1 MSNST
6 LLGAIFSATAQLQK
20 QFQILTAAPENGRF
34 VAELDTFFSLANAFD
49 ESLGWLW
56 QERFK
61 SELTFDYCPAVAEP
75 SLDEVEQRYRALID
89 HLETLSGFTHF
100 GIKAWLRNAC
110 RLSADLVGAV
120 DWLVSAVADDL
131 NADSSNHDTMPDLGH
146 RLSQIG
152 DIGSSLALSDTVSM
166 MVNKADAVLTM
177 LGNHF
182 AKDDDEDRPSDD
194 AVYYALQSIKDELS
208 DIGAVVEAFHRNAA
222 GVAKVAP

>member
-1 MSNST
+1 MSNSK
-6 LLGAIFSATAQLQK
+6 LLGAIFSAAAQLQK
-20 QFQILTAAPENGRF
+20 QFPILNAAPENGRF

-75 SLDEVEQRYRALID
+75 SLNEVEQRYRALIE
-89 HLETLSGFTHF
+89 HIETLSGFTHF
-100 GIKAWLRNAC
+100 GLKAWLRNAC

-120 DWLVSAVADDL
+120 DWLVSAVAGDL
-131 NADSSNHDTMPDLGH
+131 DAASSDHDAVPDFGH
-146 RLSQIG
+146 RLSPVV
-152 DIGSSLALSDTVSM
+152 DIGSSLSLTDTVSM
-166 MVNKADAVLTM
+166 MVNKADAVLTI

-182 AKDDDEDRPSDD
+182 AKDDEDRPSDD
-194 AVYYALQSIKDELS
+194 AIFYALQSIKDELS

-222 GVAKVAP
+222 GVAKVEP